1 MTGQRGPGLNLGGF
15 SLIAAFYYILVSLIW
30 GSSWLVITFQLGEVD
45 ERLSVAYRFLLA
57 SLVLFLWCRMRGL
70 PLRCSPQQHL
80 WIAAQG
86 ASLFAVN
93 YWLFY
98 YSERYVTSGLVAVLF
113 CSILYFNCI
122 NSTLFLRRRLNV
134 SVLIGGA
141 VGIFGLVLL
150 FAPEIE
156 RIDYGLREWTAVAVA
171 VVASY
176 FSSVGNILSVRNQGR
191 GIPVTLADTWGMA
204 YGGAL
209 MLVFVFAT
217 GGELAFDFS
226 LRYVSSLL
234 FLSFFASVIAF
245 GAYLSLA
252 GSIGPEKA
260 SCIMVFLPL
269 VAILL
274 SNLFEGYELGLT
286 VLAGLAL
293 VVVGNIIS
301 VRRQAWH

>member
-1 MTGQRGPGLNLGGF
+1 MRGF
-15 SLIAAFYYILVSLIW
+15 SLVAVFCYVLVCLIW
-30 GSSWLVITFQLGEVD
+30 GGSWLVITFQLGEVD

-57 SLVLFLWCRMRGL
+57 SLILFLWCWMRGL
-70 PLRCSPQQHL
+70 PLRCSPRQHL

-86 ASLFAVN
+86 ASLFAIN

-122 NSTLFLRRRLNV
+122 NSALFLRRRLDV
-134 SVLIGGA
+134 PVLIGGA

-156 RIDYGLREWTAVAVA
+156 RIDYGPRQWAAVAIA
-171 VVASY
+171 VLASY
-176 FSSVGNILSVRNQGR
+176 FSSMGNILSVRNQGR
-191 GIPVTLADTWGMA
+191 GIPVTLANTWGMA

-209 MLVFVFAT
+209 MLIFVFAT

-226 LRYVSSLL
+226 FRYISSLL
-234 FLSFFASVIAF
+234 FLSLFASVIAF

-260 SCIMVFLPL
+260 AYVMVFLPL

-274 SNLFEGYELGLT
+274 SNLFEGYELGPT
-286 VLAGLAL
+286 VLVGLVLVIAGNL
-293 VVVGNIIS
+293 IS
-301 VRRQAWH
+301 VRRQAQQ